1 MKQSNSM
8 KRTIS
13 FIMVFSI
20 IYAIFEREVLFLTPI
35 LTVLIP
41 FKFMKNKRED
51 YSRENQRILSRLLL
65 FNFISI
71 ELVSL
76 LTQNGNNVTFN
87 LSVMFLIYFVYFK
100 MISSNERKVLELK
113 NDPQALYDKMKLRI
127 SALEDLYS
135 KILSDMENTT
145 DEKIKK
151 SMEAKLNKLNIK
163 IDYSKKQLAMIE
175 SMIDSNEN
183 NK

>member
-1 MKQSNSM
+1 
-8 KRTIS
+8 
-13 FIMVFSI
+13 
-20 IYAIFEREVLFLTPI
+20 
-35 LTVLIP
+35 
-41 FKFMKNKRED
+41 
-51 YSRENQRILSRLLL
+51 
-65 FNFISI
+65 
-71 ELVSL
+71 
-76 LTQNGNNVTFN
+76 
-87 LSVMFLIYFVYFK
+87 FK

-113 NDPQALYDKMKLRI
+113 NDPQAVYDKMKLRI

>member
-41 FKFMKNKRED
+41 FKFMKNKREHH
-51 YSRENQRILSRLLL
+51 SRENQRILSRLLL

-87 LSVMFLIYFVYFK
+87 LSVMLLIY
-100 MISSNERKVLELK
+100 
-113 NDPQALYDKMKLRI
+113 
-127 SALEDLYS
+127 
-135 KILSDMENTT
+135 
-145 DEKIKK
+145 
-151 SMEAKLNKLNIK
+151 
-163 IDYSKKQLAMIE
+163 
-175 SMIDSNEN
+175 
-183 NK
+183 

>member
-41 FKFMKNKRED
+41 FKFMKN
-51 YSRENQRILSRLLL
+51 QRILSRLLL

-87 LSVMFLIYFVYFK
+87 LSVMLLIYFVYFK

-113 NDPQALYDKMKLRI
+113 NDPQAVYDKMKLRI